1 MKFEKVRTDGVND
14 VASCPYCCRVLDS
27 VQGFDIEG
35 GYLVFCSHCNKAFQL
50 SQTDEGVDI
59 YANKDWIK

>member
-1 MKFEKVRTDGVND
+1 MKFEKVRTDTVND
-14 VASCPYCCRVLDS
+14 TPSCPYCHLVLDS
-27 VQGFDIEG
+27 VVGFPIND
-35 GYLVFCSHCNKAFQL
+35 GYLVFCGHCDKEFQV